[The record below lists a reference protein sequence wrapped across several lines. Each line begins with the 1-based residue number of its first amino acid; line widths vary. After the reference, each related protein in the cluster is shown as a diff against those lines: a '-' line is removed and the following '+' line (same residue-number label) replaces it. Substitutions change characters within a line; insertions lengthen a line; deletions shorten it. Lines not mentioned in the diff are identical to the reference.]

1 MVPDGTSTGC
11 ARHTVLPRD
20 VSSNA
25 TDHRTLC
32 TARRLRVAC
41 NNQAHNHQPA
51 EKFDVCSL
59 IGRAVGRTAQ
69 QHFEWQLEY
78 VRELNQTG

>member
-1 MVPDGTSTGC
+1 MVPNGTSTGR
-11 ARHTVLPRD
+11 ARHTVLARD

-25 TDHRTLC
+25 ADHRTLC

-51 EKFDVCSL
+51 EKFGHGVSQDAISTL
-59 IGRAVGRTAQ
+59 GSRNKRTWELRAKLAGPT
-69 QHFEWQLEY
+69 
-78 VRELNQTG
+78 